1 MYKHSPN
8 RRPYLTLCRNWG
20 LNHELAL
27 PRPQAHD
34 NKKPQAHDNK
44 KQAYNGVDKEITV
57 IFQTEKAKTL
67 ENPKAPALK
76 KVQEKTLTITELPDL
91 EPKKEIWFE
100 AASKSKVEEI
110 QEEKKGKNGDSP

>member
-27 PRPQAHD
+27 PR
-34 NKKPQAHDNK
+34 PQAHDNK

-76 KVQEKTLTITELPDL
+76 RVQEKTLTITELPDL

-100 AASKSKVEEI
+100 VASKNKVKEI
-110 QEEKKGKNGDSP
+110 QKEKKGKDGDSP